1 MILRTE
7 EIASRL
13 EVAKQGDDPLVITPE
28 PNLTKLKRSGSASI
42 NLRLG
47 TWFLQLQQT
56 RNSVLKLPKKGQTI
70 DESDLTRPFFVRFG
84 SSFFLHPRTFLLG
97 VTLEWIR
104 LPKTLAG
111 YLIGRSSWGRRGL
124 IIATAA
130 GVHPGFTGCLTLELS
145 NVGEMPIEIRPGL
158 EICQLFLHEAPKMED
173 FVDQSTFIGFRRPTL
188 GTITIDEIAEK
199 LGEDPSP

>member
-1 MILRTE
+1 MGE
-7 EIASRL
+7 PS
-13 EVAKQGDDPLVITPE
+13 DPLVITPQTVDLE
-28 PNLTKLKRSGSASI
+28 KLNQSGSASI

-47 TWFLQLQQT
+47 TWFVQLQQT
-56 RNSVLKLPKKGQTI
+56 RKSVLQLPKKGETA
-70 DESDLTRPFFVRFG
+70 DETGLVRPFYIRFG
-84 SSFFLHPRTFLLG
+84 SSFYLHPRTFLLG

-130 GVHPGFTGCLTLELS
+130 GVHPGFTGCLTLELT

-158 EICQLFLHEAPKMED
+158 EICQLFLHETKGRGTD
-173 FVDQSTFIGFRRPTL
+173 VDQSKLVGLRRPTL
-188 GTITIDEIAEK
+188 SKIQPDEVAEK
-199 LGEDPSP
+199 LAKELSP

>member
-1 MILRTE
+1 MILTGK

-13 EVAKQGDDPLVITPE
+13 GKPSDPLVITPQTV
-28 PNLTKLKRSGSASI
+28 NLEELKQSRSASI

-56 RNSVLKLPKKGQTI
+56 KEAGLALPNWEIPSADDQ
-70 DESDLTRPFFVRFG
+70 DLTRPYYIRFG
-84 SSFFLHPRTFLLG
+84 STFYLHPRAFLLG

-104 LPKTLAG
+104 LPKDLAG

-130 GVHPGFTGCLTLELS
+130 GVHPGFTGCLTLELT

-158 EICQLFLHEAPKMED
+158 EICQLFLHDTKGQGEK
-173 FVDQSTFIGFRRPTL
+173 VDQSKLVGYRRPTL
-188 GTITIDEIAEK
+188 SKIHLDDIVERLAREPA
-199 LGEDPSP
+199 L

>member
-7 EIASRL
+7 VIASRL
-13 EVAKQGDDPLVITPE
+13 EVANQGDDPLVITPE

-70 DESDLTRPFFVRFG
+70 DESDLTRSFYVRFG
-84 SSFFLHPRTFLLG
+84 SSFYLHPRTFLLG

-130 GVHPGFTGCLTLELS
+130 GVHPGFTGCLTLELT

-158 EICQLFLHEAPKMED
+158 EICQLFLHETKGRGTD
-173 FVDQSTFIGFRRPTL
+173 VDQSKLVGFRRPTL
-188 GTITIDEIAEK
+188 SKIQIDEVAKK
-199 LGEDPSP
+199 LAKEPSP